1 VAELSVYLRLAQ
13 AQVRGQVS
21 YRASFLLNCVGQG
34 VAQATDLVVIL
45 ILFGR
50 VASLGAFDVH
60 AVLLFYALAGLA
72 FGLADL
78 FFGSIEN
85 LPRLVRTG
93 TFDVLLMR
101 PLETLSQL
109 LVSDIQLRRLG
120 RVVTS
125 LGVLTYSL
133 STMDIHWT
141 PAKVL
146 ITVLAPVSGTLIFGS
161 IFVAANTVS
170 FWFIEAR
177 ELANAVTYG
186 GNYLTS
192 YPITIYNDVLR
203 YLLAYLVPGAFVSYY
218 PALILL
224 GRADPL
230 GAPAW
235 FGWLSPLVAAL
246 AATVAGALWRF
257 AVRHYRGTGS

>member
-1 VAELSVYLRLAQ
+1 MAELSIYLRLAH
-13 AQVRGQVS
+13 AQIRGQVS
-21 YRASFLLNCVGQG
+21 YRASFLLNCLGQG
-34 VAQATDLVVIL
+34 IAQGTDLVVIL
-45 ILFGR
+45 ILFSR
-50 VASLGAFDVH
+50 VASLGGFDVH

-78 FFGSIEN
+78 IFGSIER
-85 LPRLVRTG
+85 LPTLIRDG
-93 TFDVLLMR
+93 TFDVLLLR
-101 PLETLSQL
+101 PLETLAQL
-109 LVSDIQLRRLG
+109 LVSDLQLRRIG
-120 RVVTS
+120 RIATA
-125 LGVLTYSL
+125 LGVLAYSI
-133 STMDIHWT
+133 STLDIQWT

-146 ITVLAPVSGTLIFGS
+146 LTVLAPVSGTLIFGS

-170 FWFIEAR
+170 FWFIDAR
-177 ELANAVTYG
+177 ELANTVTYG

-192 YPITIYNDVLR
+192 YPITIYNHVLR

-224 GRADPL
+224 GRPDPL
-230 GAPAW
+230 GAPSW
-235 FGWLSPLVAAL
+235 IGWLSPLVAVL